1 MNARDNPFAP
11 CRLERLLAFDPAL
24 AGTTWEALEARWQSL
39 GHRAA
44 ITGPHGSGKT
54 TLLDA
59 FACRLCERGE
69 PPLRLFF
76 NEEHRRLSP
85 ADRETLRQA
94 TGRILL
100 IDGDEHLPWRE
111 RRELGRALRTASKVL
126 LARHRRGLW
135 PELIRL
141 RATPRL
147 AFELLERIAPSGNRA
162 FILNLFH
169 AKKGNLRELWLA
181 CYDLAAG
188 GKYFGTK

>member
-1 MNARDNPFAP
+1 MNARDNPFDP

-24 AGTTWEALEARWQSL
+24 AGTTWEALETRWRSL

-44 ITGPHGSGKT
+44 VTGPHGAGKT

-59 FACRLCERGE
+59 FATRLRQRGD

-85 ADRETLRQA
+85 ADRETLRQSA
-94 TGRILL
+94 GRTLL
-100 IDGDEHLPWRE
+100 VDGDEHLPWRE
-111 RRELGRALRTASKVL
+111 RRELRRAIRTAAKTL
-126 LARHRRGLW
+126 LARHRRGPW

-141 RATPRL
+141 KATPRL
-147 AFELLERIAPSGNRA
+147 AFELLERIGPPGNSA
-162 FILNLFH
+162 FILNLFQ